1 MNQSNIAV
9 ERTQKKSNAYAWYVV
24 TLCMLAYIFSFI
36 DRQILALMIE
46 PIKADLQ
53 LSDTQFSLL
62 HGLAFSL
69 FYAVMGLPL
78 AYIADRFSRPKL
90 ISIGIIVWSLAT
102 ATCGLSKNFIQL
114 FLSRMAVGVGEAAL
128 SPAAYSMFSDMFSK
142 DKLGRAVGIYSI
154 GAFLGGGI
162 AFLVGGY
169 VINLLKG
176 VTLIEVPLLGAL
188 KAWQIAF
195 FCSRFTWHHYWS
207 AIYSDR

>member
-9 ERTQKKSNAYAWYVV
+9 ERTQKKTNAYAWYVV
-24 TLCMLAYIFSFI
+24 ILCMLAYIFSFI

-53 LSDTQFSLL
+53 LSDSQFSLL

-102 ATCGLSKNFIQL
+102 ATCGLK
-114 FLSRMAVGVGEAAL
+114 
-128 SPAAYSMFSDMFSK
+128 
-142 DKLGRAVGIYSI
+142 
-154 GAFLGGGI
+154 
-162 AFLVGGY
+162 
-169 VINLLKG
+169 
-176 VTLIEVPLLGAL
+176 
-188 KAWQIAF
+188 
-195 FCSRFTWHHYWS
+195 
-207 AIYSDR
+207 

>member
-1 MNQSNIAV
+1 
-9 ERTQKKSNAYAWYVV
+9 
-24 TLCMLAYIFSFI
+24 
-36 DRQILALMIE
+36 
-46 PIKADLQ
+46 
-53 LSDTQFSLL
+53 
-62 HGLAFSL
+62 
-69 FYAVMGLPL
+69 
-78 AYIADRFSRPKL
+78 
-90 ISIGIIVWSLAT
+90 
-102 ATCGLSKNFIQL
+102 
-114 FLSRMAVGVGEAAL
+114 MAVGVGEAAL

-195 FCSRFTWHHYWS
+195 LVVGLPGIIIGLLFILTVKDPARKGQQLNQSGQVDQVKFTQCLQFIKKHAKHLLVT
-207 AIYSDR
+207 I